1 MDANLPVLCGSVST
15 AIFVVGTLPM
25 IVKAARTR
33 DLSSYSFS
41 NIAMSNVGNVIAS
54 VYVFSL
60 PPGPVWALHIF
71 HLLSTALMLA
81 WYVRYQVLGARSARS
96 TYKSPTWRAPQLHG
110 LPDAEVVETLLTSSY
125 SSRPDRESELVGT
138 VAGG

>member
-15 AIFVVGTLPM
+15 VIFVVGTLPM
-25 IVKAARTR
+25 IAKAARSK
-33 DLSSYSFS
+33 DLSSYSFG
-41 NIAMSNVGNVIAS
+41 NIAMSNIGNVIAS
-54 VYVFSL
+54 LYVFSL

-81 WYVRYQVLGARSARS
+81 WYLRYEVLPRRSRT

-110 LPDAEVVETLLTSSY
+110 LPEADPLEALLTSSY
-125 SSRPDRESELVGT
+125 QSRSDRELVG
-138 VAGG
+138 VAGGG